1 MATFTDRRDAGR
13 QLAERLAY
21 YEGRNDVVVLALPRG
36 GLPVGDEVA
45 KRLHAPLD
53 VYVVRKLGAPGNPE
67 LAMGAIASG
76 GGRVLNERI
85 VSALGV
91 SQDQLRNAEEAERK
105 ELSRREEAYRRERE
119 SLDTS
124 GRHVIL
130 VDDGLATGATMR
142 AAVEALRAS
151 NPSGITVAVP
161 TAAPETCESFTNL
174 VDEVVC
180 VVTPQPFG
188 GVGMWY
194 DSFPQTTDEEVRSIL
209 HKAEERL
216 N

>member
-1 MATFTDRRDAGR
+1 MATFRDRRDAGR
-13 QLAERLAY
+13 ELAERLSH
-21 YEGRNDVVVLALPRG
+21 YEGRTDVVVLALPRG

-45 KRLHAPLD
+45 KRLNAPLD
-53 VYVVRKLGAPGNPE
+53 VYLVRKLGAPGNPE

-76 GGRVLNERI
+76 GGRVVNERI
-85 VSALGV
+85 VSAFGV
-91 SQDQLRNAEEAERK
+91 GEEQLREAEEAERK
-105 ELSRREEAYRRERE
+105 ELSRREEAYGRRKR

-124 GRHVIL
+124 GRYVIL

-142 AAVEALRAS
+142 AAVEALRIS

-209 HKAEERL
+209 RNSEDRL
-216 N
+216 S

>member
-1 MATFTDRRDAGR
+1 
-13 QLAERLAY
+13 
-21 YEGRNDVVVLALPRG
+21 
-36 GLPVGDEVA
+36 VA

>member
-1 MATFTDRRDAGR
+1 
-13 QLAERLAY
+13 
-21 YEGRNDVVVLALPRG
+21 
-36 GLPVGDEVA
+36 VGDEVA
-45 KRLHAPLD
+45 KRLNAPLD
-53 VYVVRKLGAPGNPE
+53 VYLVRKLGAPGNPE

-76 GGRVLNERI
+76 GGRVVNERI
-85 VSALGV
+85 VSAFGV
-91 SQDQLRNAEEAERK
+91 GEEQLREAEEAERK
-105 ELSRREEAYRRERE
+105 ELSRREEAYGRRKR

-124 GRHVIL
+124 GRYVIL

-142 AAVEALRAS
+142 AAVEALRIS

-209 HKAEERL
+209 RNSEDRL
-216 N
+216 S

>member
-1 MATFTDRRDAGR
+1 MATFRDRRDAGR
-13 QLAERLAY
+13 QLAEKLSSYA
-21 YEGRNDVVVLALPRG
+21 GRPDVVVLALPRG

-45 KRLHAPLD
+45 KRLNAPLD

-76 GGRVLNERI
+76 GGRVINEHI
-85 VSALGV
+85 VSAMGV
-91 SQDQLRNAEEAERK
+91 SREQIRAAEEEERR
-105 ELSRREEAYRRERE
+105 ELSRREEVYRHGRE

-124 GRHVIL
+124 HKHVIL

-161 TAAPETCESFTNL
+161 TAAPETCQSFTNL

-194 DSFPQTTDEEVRSIL
+194 DSFPQTTDGEVQAIL
-209 HKAEERL
+209 REAEERL